1 MLASDTEALEAVER
15 ATRRAAAVVHA
26 ELQSGLRGLATV
38 VSLAPFVA
46 LLGTVVEIPHA
57 FKGCAGAASLCM
69 AADFEGLWLALIPT
83 VLGFMV
89 AIPAWLGYK
98 YLKGNLE
105 VLDLE
110 MKNTAGLLVNYL
122 SVYLSVRRA

>member
-15 ATRRAAAVVHA
+15 VSRRAAAVGHA

-38 VSLAPFVA
+38 ASLAPFVA
-46 LLGTVVEIPHA
+46 LLGTVLGMANSFP
-57 FKGCAGAASLCM
+57 GCGAARSTCM
-69 AADFEGLWLALIPT
+69 AAVFDRLAMALVPT
-83 VLGFMV
+83 VLGFVV
-89 AIPAWLGYK
+89 AMPAWLGYRYFK
-98 YLKGNLE
+98 SNLE

-110 MKNTAGLLVNYL
+110 MNNASGLLVNYL